1 VVRKES
7 RRATELVVLSITVF
21 LVACENDRPRASKT
35 GSADPN
41 KAFAEYAAAR
51 TPPPA
56 NLPGLV
62 RLEDV
67 MDFPAREA
75 HLVGLAK
82 AAFSVASW
90 ECRVMPSP
98 VYRLLG
104 YGLSP

>member
-1 VVRKES
+1 
-7 RRATELVVLSITVF
+7 
-21 LVACENDRPRASKT
+21 
-35 GSADPN
+35 
-41 KAFAEYAAAR
+41 
-51 TPPPA
+51 
-56 NLPGLV
+56 
-62 RLEDV
+62 